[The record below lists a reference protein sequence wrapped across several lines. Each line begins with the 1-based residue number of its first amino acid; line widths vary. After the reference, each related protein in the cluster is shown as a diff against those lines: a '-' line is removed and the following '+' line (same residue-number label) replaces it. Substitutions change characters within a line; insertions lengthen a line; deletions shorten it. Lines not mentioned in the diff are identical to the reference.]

1 MKSLCREV
9 DFKSLDFVLLNGDMS
24 SWVEGQEQ
32 ICKDY
37 IDACVELFASEVPIV
52 FNRGNH
58 ETRGVYSDALI
69 KYFPTSTGTFYY
81 RFNIGKVC
89 FLVLDSGEDKP
100 DSDLEY
106 AGIADYDNYR
116 EEETLWLRS
125 VVEENDFKQ
134 SSSDRIPA
142 HPADDRQLA
151 WKLSF
156 AANLVA
162 RFKYG
167 WN

>member
-58 ETRGVYSDALI
+58 ETRGVYSECVD
-69 KYFPTSTGTFYY
+69 KVFSYVY
-81 RFNIGKVC
+81 RN
-89 FLVLDSGEDKP
+89 FL
-100 DSDLEY
+100 
-106 AGIADYDNYR
+106 
-116 EEETLWLRS
+116 
-125 VVEENDFKQ
+125 
-134 SSSDRIPA
+134 
-142 HPADDRQLA
+142 
-151 WKLSF
+151 LSF
-156 AANLVA
+156 QS
-162 RFKYG
+162 
-167 WN
+167 

>member
-1 MKSLCREV
+1 MIQSTVYASNIWNPAGNTDTGFFERSCLFTSSDWVTYGLIAASNVYKQEPFRFRTFDDRKKEISFLVLNDIHGRSDYMKSLCREV

-69 KYFPTSTGTFYY
+69 KYFPTSTGTF
-81 RFNIGKVC
+81 IIV
-89 FLVLDSGEDKP
+89 S
-100 DSDLEY
+100 
-106 AGIADYDNYR
+106 
-116 EEETLWLRS
+116 T
-125 VVEENDFKQ
+125 
-134 SSSDRIPA
+134 
-142 HPADDRQLA
+142 
-151 WKLSF
+151 
-156 AANLVA
+156 
-162 RFKYG
+162 
-167 WN
+167 